1 MKRKRIRQVVGL
13 MGAAALWLVGMDPT
27 SSAAGPLRLKMVDG
41 TAIEVPYYW
50 MDGNVI
56 RFDFPGGVVGLPRD
70 QVASI
75 QEVIA
80 TKSFDPEVLLG
91 PSDASPESEQR
102 RAIEALAME
111 SGAIPAASRK
121 LSHEESMR
129 LLQMAQISPRT
140 GGGSERIYA
149 SRFAV
154 EADFVE
160 VKEVGNDVTLLMRNI
175 LSSRNDLARSGFTL
189 TLYDGEGNIIMRKPC
204 EVSELDVD
212 SKMLRKLRIRGKLF
226 SVLASAKADPK
237 IKRYEIL
244 ADYR

>member
-1 MKRKRIRQVVGL
+1 MVGL
-13 MGAAALWLVGMDPT
+13 LGATALWLAGMDPT
-27 SSAAGPLRLKMVDG
+27 AATAGPLRLKMVDG

-50 MDGNVI
+50 VEGNII
-56 RFDFPGGVVGLPRD
+56 RFDFPGGVVGLPRN

-80 TKSFDPEVLLG
+80 TKSFDPEVLLE
-91 PSDASPESEQR
+91 PPESSPESEQR
-102 RAIEALAME
+102 KAIEALAVE
-111 SGAIPAASRK
+111 KGAIPAPAKK

-129 LLQMAQISPRT
+129 LLQMAQISPRV
-140 GGGSERIYA
+140 GGGSERVYA
-149 SRFAV
+149 SRYTV

-160 VKEVGNDVTLLMRNI
+160 VKEVGSDVTLLMRNI

-189 TLYDGEGNIIMRKPC
+189 TLYDGEGNIMMRKPC
-204 EVSELDVD
+204 DVNELDVD
-212 SKMLRKLRIRGKLF
+212 NKALRKLRIRGKLY

-237 IKRYEIL
+237 IKRYEII

>member
-1 MKRKRIRQVVGL
+1 MKSTRIRKVIGL
-13 MGAAALWLVGMDPT
+13 MGAAALCLIGMDPT
-27 SSAAGPLRLKMVDG
+27 PSAAGALRLKMVDG
-41 TAIEVPYYW
+41 NAIEVNYYW
-50 MDGNVI
+50 VDGNVI

-91 PSDASPESEQR
+91 PPEASQESEQR

-111 SGAIPAASRK
+111 KGALPASARK

-129 LLQMAQISPRT
+129 LLQMAQISQRT
-140 GGGSERIYA
+140 GRAAERIYA

-160 VKEVGNDVTLLMRNI
+160 VKETGNDVTLLMRNI
-175 LSSRNDLARSGFTL
+175 LSSRNDLNRSGFTL
-189 TLYDGEGNIIMRKPC
+189 TLYDGEGNIILRKPC

-212 SKMLRKLRIRGKLF
+212 SKTLRKLRIPGKLY
-226 SVLASAKADPK
+226 SVMASTKADPR